1 MTSKAQR
8 QQALIEA
15 TASLRLE
22 GLPIS
27 RRDDDLFAAAI
38 DGSRPGPLRDG
49 VLARIRAELAVK
61 DEGRTPVRAAR

>member
-1 MTSKAQR
+1 MTSKLER

-27 RRDDDLFAAAI
+27 TRDDDLYAVVVE
-38 DGSRPGPLRDG
+38 GTVTGPLRD
-49 VLARIRAELAVK
+49 VVAARIHAELAPNLK
-61 DEGRTPVRAAR
+61 DGASLDTPP

>member
-1 MTSKAQR
+1 MISKAQR

-27 RRDDDLFAAAI
+27 RRDDDLYAAAV
-38 DGSRPGPLRDG
+38 DGRRVGELRDA
-49 VLARIRAELAVK
+49 VLARVRAELASMTTSA
-61 DEGRTPVRAAR
+61 TP